1 MSYTESSKN
10 ELTCLKVQKQKKKA
24 QNIQY
29 ITTTVKFVSKAN
41 AAFYEDTDWLLKAHR
56 RPSIL

>member
-10 ELTCLKVQKQKKKA
+10 ELMWLEVQKQKKKV
-24 QNIQY
+24 QNLQY
-29 ITTTVKFVSKAN
+29 ITTAVKFVSKAN
-41 AAFYEDTDWLLKAHR
+41 AAFYEDIDWLPKAHR